1 MELDISDNFFRGCV
15 PQTLLNHLNPLSFIG
30 NPGLCISSNELD
42 GLSWNR
48 STSIKLCASHSS
60 SRLSNVQVAT
70 MSLGSSLLIV
80 LLLIGLVYMLVY
92 SRRNKQNIATSAKV
106 GTTSLLDKVMEATNN
121 TDERFI
127 IGRGAHGVVYKA
139 ALDSNTTFAVKK
151 LTFAGLG
158 GGSQSMVREIQ
169 TVERIRHRNLISLE
183 DYWFGKD
190 HGLLLYK
197 YEPNGSL
204 YDVLHEMN
212 DSATALPWKSDII

>member
-1 MELDISDNFFRGCV
+1 
-15 PQTLLNHLNPLSFIG
+15 
-30 NPGLCISSNELD
+30 
-42 GLSWNR
+42 
-48 STSIKLCASHSS
+48 
-60 SRLSNVQVAT
+60 
-70 MSLGSSLLIV
+70 
-80 LLLIGLVYMLVY
+80 MLVY

-106 GTTSLLDKVMEATNN
+106 GTTSLLDKVMEATNYL
-121 TDERFI
+121 DERFI

-151 LTFAGLG
+151 LTFAGLR

-212 DSATALPWKSDII
+212 DSATALPWKVRHNIAIGVAHGLAYLHYDCDPPIIHRDIKPQNILLDSEMEPHIGDFGLAKLLDQS